1 MQSIFVHGLGQL
13 SSSWLPVL
21 SHLPANIPADCPDL
35 TSLLACQEIT
45 YPGLYQAFSD
55 YCDQQNSPLYLCG
68 LSLGAVL
75 SLNYTVEHPQKV
87 KSLILIAPQYKMP
100 RLLLSFQNVIF
111 RLLPKRFFQTMGFP
125 KKEVLSLTRSMKT
138 LDFTSSVSSISCPV
152 LILCGSKDHANQK
165 AARTLAALIP
175 GSRFVL
181 AESAGHEL
189 NLDTPE
195 MLAAMITD
203 FWNLHQS

>member
-111 RLLPKRFFQTMGFP
+111 RLLPKRFFQTMSFR
-125 KKEVLSLTRSMKT
+125 KK
-138 LDFTSSVSSISCPV
+138 
-152 LILCGSKDHANQK
+152 
-165 AARTLAALIP
+165 
-175 GSRFVL
+175 RF
-181 AESAGHEL
+181 S
-189 NLDTPE
+189 P
-195 MLAAMITD
+195 
-203 FWNLHQS
+203 

>member
-100 RLLLSFQNVIF
+100 RLLLSFFLHGSYFKN
-111 RLLPKRFFQTMGFP
+111 L
-125 KKEVLSLTRSMKT
+125 LSLIPLKRKK
-138 LDFTSSVSSISCPV
+138 V
-152 LILCGSKDHANQK
+152 
-165 AARTLAALIP
+165 ARKRAT
-175 GSRFVL
+175 F
-181 AESAGHEL
+181 
-189 NLDTPE
+189 
-195 MLAAMITD
+195 
-203 FWNLHQS
+203 